1 MVQPYNINIPNVGTE
16 MLSGFQT
23 GQEMVVRRQA
33 QERQAA
39 MQKAMADLA
48 EKKNKT
54 VEDYQQVMTEFPE
67 MSKQVEQSLSMF
79 NEQQQQNKINQLM
92 NVYAPLKS
100 GNTDLAKSNLD
111 ELITA
116 YRNSGN
122 DIEAKSMDTLKQNI
136 ELDPKGAETS
146 SELFLFKALGPE
158 AFQKYLLQE
167 QKTEA
172 GLKGRFQPATEKG
185 PDGTIWA
192 MNDKGEVTVKDIT
205 GNVLE
210 GEEAKKAWLKSK
222 EYGVK
227 IAEDTNYSRES
238 GKLSAQKGTK
248 AEIQKEVT
256 GAQKEA
262 ESQEARIQDII
273 DKGYSAA
280 ETTPIL
286 RRSLEL
292 MKEVKTGGFAGVKLK
307 AKQYLGVQ
315 GADEAELS
323 TNLARAAIAK
333 LRQNLGA
340 QFTERENKM
349 LQRIEAG
356 IGKSTQGNIR
366 ILEQSLTVANNSAKR
381 AIRRARARGD
391 KETVDEIEA
400 LMNESLAP
408 PAETP
413 PAETQQIT
421 ATNPETGQKIVFK
434 NGQWFDFK
442 TNRPVQ

>member
-23 GQEMVVRRQA
+23 GQEMVVRKQA

-48 EKKNKT
+48 QKKNKT
-54 VEDYQQVMTEFPE
+54 VEDYQRVMTEFPE

-122 DIEAKSMDTLKQNI
+122 DFEAKSMETLKQNI

-227 IAEDTNYSRES
+227 IAEDTNYSRET
-238 GKLSAQKGTK
+238 GKLTAQKGTK

-307 AKQYLGVQ
+307 AKQYFGVQ

-366 ILEQSLTVANNSAKR
+366 ILEQSLTVADNSAKR

>member
-1 MVQPYNINIPNVGTE
+1 MVQAYDINIPNMGDE
-16 MLSGFQT
+16 MLSGFKT
-23 GQEMVVRRQA
+23 GQEMVVRKQA

-39 MQKAMADLA
+39 MQQAMAELA
-48 EKKNKT
+48 QKKNKT
-54 VEDYQQVMTEFPE
+54 TEDYQRVMTEFPE
-67 MSKQVEQSLSMF
+67 LSKQVSQSLSMF

-122 DIEAKSMDTLKQNI
+122 DFEAKSMDTLKQNI

-192 MNDKGEVTVKDIT
+192 MNDKGEVTVKDIAGKT
-205 GNVLE
+205 LE

-222 EYGVK
+222 EYGIQ
-227 IAEDTNYSRES
+227 IAEDTNYSRET
-238 GKLSAQKGTK
+238 GKLTAQKGTK
-248 AEIQKEVT
+248 AEIAKEVK
-256 GAQKEA
+256 GAEKEA
-262 ESQEARIQDII
+262 SAQETRIQDII

-292 MKEVKTGGFAGVKLK
+292 MKEIKTGGFAGVKLK
-307 AKQYLGVQ
+307 AKQYFGIQ

-340 QFTERENKM
+340 QFTQQENMM

-381 AIRRARARGD
+381 AIRRARARND
-391 KETVDEIEA
+391 METVDEIEA
-400 LMNESLAP
+400 LMNESIVP
-408 PAETP
+408 PSESARTESRV
-413 PAETQQIT
+413 T
-421 ATNPETGQKIVFK
+421 ATNPKTGQKIVFK

-442 TNRPVQ
+442 TNQPVQ

>member
-23 GQEMVVRRQA
+23 GQEIVVRKQA

-54 VEDYQQVMTEFPE
+54 VEDYQRVMTEFPE

-434 NGQWFDFK
+434 NGQWFDIE

>member
-1 MVQPYNINIPNVGTE
+1 MVEAYNINIPNLGTE

-23 GQEMVVRRQA
+23 GQEMMVRRQA

-48 EKKNKT
+48 EKKNKN
-54 VEDYQQVMTEFPE
+54 VEDYQQVMTQFPE
-67 MSKQVEQSLSMF
+67 LSKQVSQSLSVF

-122 DIEAKSMDTLKQNI
+122 DIEAKSMETLKQNI

-146 SELFLFKALGPE
+146 SELFLFTALGPE

-292 MKEVKTGGFAGVKLK
+292 MKGIKTGGFAGVKLK
-307 AKQYLGVQ
+307 AKQYFGVQ

-421 ATNPETGQKIVFK
+421 ATNPETGQKIIFK
-434 NGQWFDFK
+434 NGQWFDIE

>member
-1 MVQPYNINIPNVGTE
+1 

-23 GQEMVVRRQA
+23 GQEIVVRKQA

-54 VEDYQQVMTEFPE
+54 VEDYQRVMTEFPE

-434 NGQWFDFK
+434 NGQWFDIE